1 MDDDAP
7 YRLGS
12 LTWEPAIERPD
23 LLAPAVATALAA
35 WAAVEPAAA
44 REVRVAAIDPEQAD
58 TAAMTA
64 AYHLALEDSVNC
76 VLVAG
81 RREGVERVAA
91 LAVRATTR
99 ADVNGAVRRL
109 LDVRKA
115 SFWPVDRATTE
126 AGMEY
131 GGITPIGLPAHWRL
145 LLDARVPGRTAII
158 GSGVR
163 HSKVVLPGDLLAR
176 MPGAEVLPGLALG

>member
-1 MDDDAP
+1 MP
-7 YRLGS
+7 TSCGS
-12 LTWEPAIERPD
+12 P
-23 LLAPAVATALAA
+23 V
-35 WAAVEPAAA
+35 
-44 REVRVAAIDPEQAD
+44 
-58 TAAMTA
+58 
-64 AYHLALEDSVNC
+64 
-76 VLVAG
+76 
-81 RREGVERVAA
+81 
-91 LAVRATTR
+91 
-99 ADVNGAVRRL
+99 
-109 LDVRKA
+109 
-115 SFWPVDRATTE
+115 WPVDRATAE